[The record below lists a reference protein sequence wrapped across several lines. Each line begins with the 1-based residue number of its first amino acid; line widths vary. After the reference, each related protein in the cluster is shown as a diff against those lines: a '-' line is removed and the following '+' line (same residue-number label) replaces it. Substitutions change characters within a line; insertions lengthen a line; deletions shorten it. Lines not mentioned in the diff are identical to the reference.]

1 MDIIPK
7 VGVTGL
13 PGVGKTE
20 VLIRV
25 MERLKNDYIFGGM
38 ITKSIIENKK
48 RVGFK
53 IVDWFTEEERL
64 FAHIN
69 MDSSYRVG
77 KYKID
82 LKVLEEFGIPAI
94 RKAVDDD
101 TIDIVVIDEVGKME
115 LESRKFRDIVKD
127 ALDCEKPVLLTLYK
141 KSRDALLQDIR
152 NRNNVRIFEIT
163 PKNRNILPYK
173 IEKILKEGL

>member
-48 RVGFK
+48 RVGF
-53 IVDWFTEEERL
+53 I
-64 FAHIN
+64 
-69 MDSSYRVG
+69 
-77 KYKID
+77 
-82 LKVLEEFGIPAI
+82 
-94 RKAVDDD
+94 
-101 TIDIVVIDEVGKME
+101 
-115 LESRKFRDIVKD
+115 
-127 ALDCEKPVLLTLYK
+127 
-141 KSRDALLQDIR
+141 
-152 NRNNVRIFEIT
+152 
-163 PKNRNILPYK
+163 
-173 IEKILKEGL
+173 

>member
-1 MDIIPK
+1 MGIIPK
-7 VGVTGL
+7 VGVTGM
-13 PGVGKTE
+13 PGIGKTA
-20 VLIRV
+20 VLIKV
-25 MERLKNDYIFGGM
+25 MERLKDEYIFGGM
-38 ITKSIIENKK
+38 VTKSIIENKK

-53 IVDWFTEEERL
+53 IIDWYTEEERL
-64 FAHIN
+64 FAHVN

-77 KYKID
+77 QYKID

-94 RKAVDDD
+94 KKAVDDD
-101 TIDIVVIDEVGKME
+101 AIDIIVIDEVGKME
-115 LESRKFRDIVKD
+115 LESRKFREIVRE
-127 ALDCEKPVLLTLYK
+127 ALDCEKPVLLALYK

-163 PKNRNILPYK
+163 TKNRNILPYK